1 MNTNRI
7 WIAAACAA
15 ALVSVGGYGIYQL
28 GLRQGSL
35 AVSPLAGQTAAPVA
49 KVAPVP
55 QSGTEG
61 EAATRRHIASG
72 IKAGDVDAVVGRKVL
87 YYQDPMAPGTK
98 FDRPGKSPFMDMMLV
113 PIYADGGDADPGKL
127 TISPRMQQNLGLKT
141 AVVSEGTLASDIS
154 AIGNIAFNERDQAI
168 VQARAGGFVQRVHVR
183 ATLDRI
189 AKGQALL
196 DLYVPDWIAAQEEF
210 LSLRRMQ
217 GPRLVSLV
225 EAARQRMRLAGM
237 SEHQIELIEL
247 TGQPQTTITIAAPI
261 AGVVTELLVR
271 EGMTVSPGATLFRIN
286 GLATVW
292 ANAEVPEA
300 QAALLRPGARVVA
313 RTPALPG
320 TAYEGKVQALLPDVN
335 TGTRTMKARV
345 ELSNPGQRLAP
356 GMFVSMQFT
365 DMRAHPSLLVPSDAV
380 IQTGKRSVVML
391 ADHDGRFYPVPVQTG
406 AEAGGQTEIRSG
418 LQAGQRVVVSSQFL
432 IDSEASLRGFEARLN
447 PAPQVGGAP
456 ATASAP
462 MQHESHPRTETSA
475 KVEAIGKDTLTLS
488 HGAIESLKWPPM
500 TMEFKRPAVSSLP
513 ARLKAGDQ
521 VAIEFYTEPDGIPQL
536 TRVTPLA
543 ATGNAVGSKP

>member
-7 WIAAACAA
+7 WIAVAGAA
-15 ALVSVGGYGIYQL
+15 ALAGFGGYSLYRL

-35 AVSPLAGQTAAPVA
+35 AASAPTVAATSQAAPPA
-49 KVAPVP
+49 AVP
-55 QSGTEG
+55 QGVAEG
-61 EAATRRHIASG
+61 EAATRRHMANN
-72 IKAGDVDAVVGRKVL
+72 IKAGDVDPLVGRKVL

-113 PIYADGGDADPGKL
+113 PVYADAGDADQNKL

-141 AVVSEGTLASDIS
+141 AVVSEGTLASETS
-154 AIGNIAFNERDQAI
+154 AVGNIAFNERDQAI

-183 ATLDRI
+183 ATLDRV
-189 AKGQALL
+189 AKGQPLV

-217 GPRLVSLV
+217 GPRLISLV

-237 SEHQIELIEL
+237 SEHQIELLEL
-247 TGQPQTTITIAAPI
+247 TGQPQATITIAAPI
-261 AGVVTELLVR
+261 AGVVTELQVR
-271 EGMTVSPGATLFRIN
+271 EGMTVSAGATLFRIN
-286 GLATVW
+286 GLSTVW

-313 RTPALPG
+313 RTPALAG

-335 TGTRTMKARV
+335 PGTRTMKARV

-365 DMRAHPSLLVPSDAV
+365 DISARPSLLVPSDAV

-391 ADHDGRFYPVPVQTG
+391 AEADGRFRPIEVQTG
-406 AEAGGQTEIRSG
+406 AEAGGHTEIRSG

-432 IDSEASLRGFEARLN
+432 IDSEASLRGLEARLN
-447 PAPQVGGAP
+447 AAPSPAGATAP
-456 ATASAP
+456 ASAP
-462 MQHESHPRTETSA
+462 TQHASHPKIETTA

-500 TMEFKRPAVSSLP
+500 TMEFKRPAAAGIP
-513 ARLKAGDQ
+513 AKLKAGDQ
-521 VAIEFYTEPDGIPQL
+521 VAIEFYTEPDGLPQL

-543 ATGNAVGSKP
+543 ATGRVGSKP